1 MAIRIDNLNPT
12 VLPSREHVVPA
23 MKDGITVKLTVGQIL
38 DILVDAAP
46 GQLDTLKELA
56 DALGDDPN
64 FSATMMALIA
74 TKADAAATT
83 TALAGKQPLDA
94 MLTALAGLTSANG
107 KFLAFSGPDAP
118 VVRDIVGTVSQTA
131 GVPTGALFETGSNA
145 NGRYTKY
152 ADGTMICTKSSTLG
166 TVAFSASGNV
176 FISGSNSLGDFAAPF
191 SAAPVVT
198 HFVRGSSG
206 LVWLTMNAAPT
217 AANAGSVFVM
227 SSGSSSSTGTVIDFT
242 AIGRWF

>member
-23 MKDGITVKLTVGQIL
+23 MKDGITVKLTVGQML

-64 FSATMMALIA
+64 FSATVMALIA
-74 TKADAAATT
+74 AKADAATT
-83 TALAGKQPLDA
+83 TSALAGKQPLDA
-94 MLTALAGLTSANG
+94 MLTALAALASTNG
-107 KFLAFSGPDAP
+107 KFLAFSGADAP
-118 VVRDIVGTVSQTA
+118 VLRDIVGTVSQTA
-131 GVPTGALFETGSNA
+131 GVPTGALFETGTNA

-152 ADGTMICTKSSTLG
+152 ADGTMICTKSSTVG
-166 TVAFSASGNV
+166 TIGFTASGGV
-176 FISGSNSLGDFAAPF
+176 FISSSQSLGSFPISFANV
-191 SAAPVVT
+191 PVVS

-206 LVWLTMNAAPT
+206 LLWLTMNGVPT
-217 AANAGSVFVM
+217 SSDAGSVYVM
-227 SSGSSSSTGTVIDFT
+227 SSGSSSSTGTIIDIT